1 MTLEDYQELARAH
14 DELFAGIELDQ
25 VAATP
30 ARNGQP
36 ITFRWIL
43 QHLIEENA
51 RHNGHLDIIRELID
65 GTTCD

>member
-1 MTLEDYQELARAH
+1 MANALDRSR
-14 DELFAGIELDQ
+14 LFAGIELDE

-36 ITFRWIL
+36 ITFRWIV

-51 RHNGHLDIIRELID
+51 RHNGHLDILRELAD
-65 GTTCD
+65 GRTGD